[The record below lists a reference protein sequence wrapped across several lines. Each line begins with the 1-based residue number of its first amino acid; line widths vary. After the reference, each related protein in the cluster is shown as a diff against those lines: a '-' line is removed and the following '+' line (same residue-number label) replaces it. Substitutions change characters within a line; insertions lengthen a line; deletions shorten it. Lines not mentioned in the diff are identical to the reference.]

1 MAGGNSGDILV
12 RVIGISFAHNDVGTS
27 VETVSLTT
35 PRRMSDVS
43 NIGFV
48 QLHSSRAH
56 VSRVLSRSRFLVR
69 LSCPGMRDA
78 MCWLSCVARTRA
90 VVVALVLFS
99 SAISV
104 ILCTA
109 F

>member
-43 NIGFV
+43 NICSIT
-48 QLHSSRAH
+48 LEPSSRQSSLVTFTFPRSVV
-56 VSRVLSRSRFLVR
+56 VSRH
-69 LSCPGMRDA
+69 A
-78 MCWLSCVARTRA
+78 
-90 VVVALVLFS
+90 
-99 SAISV
+99 
-104 ILCTA
+104 
-109 F
+109 